1 MKYKENDL
9 VTINGID
16 DCQFKVVMFSEN
28 SLNLMLNKCGTNELW
43 SAHSEEVTPVQESQS

>member
-1 MKYKENDL
+1 MIYKENDL

-16 DCQFKVVMFSEN
+16 DCKFKVVMFSEK

-43 SAHSEEVTPVQESQS
+43 SAHFDDVTKAEESQS